1 MFKGTIVFLLA
12 LAIIL
17 FPIPLKI
24 TLKYS
29 NKILEIF
36 IYNKK
41 LKTKSL
47 SKVGLKGDLKTNT
60 KTKTKNRAKE
70 KFLESFSFN
79 DIKLLIYKLMSL
91 KFKPTLNLNTKLEYG
106 FDDAAFVAILFGL
119 IHSTHSFLYLFIQN
133 FVKVKNIDIKVI
145 PHFEEHDI
153 NMEISSI
160 IYSSLAKNAY
170 IVLIMIICLTNIKLL
185 HNKSNF
191 KKFRGGNVHG

>member
-1 MFKGTIVFLLA
+1 MFKFITVFLLA

-17 FPIPLKI
+17 FPIPIKI

-36 IYNKK
+36 IYKKK
-41 LKTKSL
+41 LKIKSL
-47 SKVGLKGDLKTNT
+47 SKAGLKNSSKTGT
-60 KTKTKNRAKE
+60 KAKTKE
-70 KFLESFSFN
+70 FFLKSFSFD

-106 FDDAAFVAILFGL
+106 FDDAAFVAVLFGS
-119 IHSTHSFLYLFIQN
+119 IHSVYSFIYLLLQN
-133 FVKVKNIDIKVI
+133 FVKVKKIDIKVI

-160 IYSSLAKNAY
+160 IYSSLAKNVY
-170 IVLIMIICLTNIKLL
+170 IIFIMIICLVNIKML
-185 HNKSNF
+185 HKKSNI
-191 KKFRGGNVHG
+191 KKYRGGNVHG